1 MRAKEYCYQCLEGLT
16 HRTASLAGQDPAQEE
31 AALKKGLAYL
41 NSSFSFSAIP
51 TQLAGELQRIIRST
65 TGNKDPFVNVKKEEI
80 AIAAALVAGIKLKND
95 LPSLFALAVLGNSI
109 DFFVDLDTVK
119 KELQSPVRFARNNIK
134 ALEELLISFKKI
146 KKSQQILYLA
156 DNAGECFFDLP
167 LFQKLEEY
175 AEVVYVVKENP
186 AQNDLTLKDL
196 QALEIGAKFKKVITT
211 GTDTPGLDLSLV
223 SKSFYRTLI
232 NADLLL
238 AKGMGYYET
247 LPELSLPPKIF
258 YLFKAKCPP
267 IADSLSV
274 PLNSYIALSDFKD

>member
-1 MRAKEYCYQCLEGLT
+1 M
-16 HRTASLAGQDPAQEE
+16 
-31 AALKKGLAYL
+31 
-41 NSSFSFSAIP
+41 
-51 TQLAGELQRIIRST
+51 QRVIRSA
-65 TGNKDPFVNVKKEEI
+65 TGNKDPFANVKKEEI
-80 AIAAALVAGIKLKND
+80 AIAAALVAGIKLEND
-95 LPSLFALAVLGNSI
+95 LPSLLALAVLGNSI
-109 DFFVDLDTVK
+109 DFFVDLETVK
-119 KELQSPVRFARNNIK
+119 KELQSPVCFARNNIK

-223 SKSFYRTLI
+223 SKSFYQTLI

-247 LPELSLPPKIF
+247 LPELSLPPNIF

-274 PLNSYIALSDFKD
+274 PLNSYIALNDFKD